1 MNYRLHIQLLVSL
14 CLVLVLTLTGCAQSS
29 SSLAREST
37 GSDKLQVVAT
47 TTIVADIVQQVGGQA
62 VEVSSLIPAGA
73 DPHAFEPSPRDIAIV
88 ADAQAVFMSGGGL
101 EAFMESTLR
110 SAGGSA
116 RVIVLSEDLIAA
128 ENQTSEDHDLE
139 GEADHLHAGDPHVW
153 MDPNNVMDWVAAIE
167 TSLQELDPA
176 NAELYEANAAAY
188 SQKLQELDAWIR
200 QQVEQI
206 PAENRKLVTDHQ
218 IFGAFASRYGF
229 EQVGAVIP
237 SISSS
242 AEPTAQELAALEDAI
257 RAQGV
262 HAIFISSTVNQNLA
276 QQVAHDT
283 GIQLVTL
290 YTDSLTGPEGPASSY
305 LEFIRYNVSEIVN
318 ALK

>member
-139 GEADHLHAGDPHVW
+139 GEVDHLHAGDPHVW

-218 IFGAFASRYGF
+218 IFGAFASRYAF
-229 EQVGAVIP
+229 EQVGAVIS

-257 RAQGV
+257 RA
-262 HAIFISSTVNQNLA
+262 
-276 QQVAHDT
+276 
-283 GIQLVTL
+283 
-290 YTDSLTGPEGPASSY
+290 
-305 LEFIRYNVSEIVN
+305 
-318 ALK
+318 